1 MEVVRTILF
10 VPGNRPN
17 MMEKARSLP
26 ADVLLLDLEDSVPPA
41 EKANAR
47 EMTKKVLPGYAL
59 AGQRVVVR
67 INSLDTGLAQ
77 ADLEAVVGKDLD
89 GISMGKVESAQDVHK
104 IDQMVTKLEKAKGV
118 PAGKGRLGLWGET
131 PLAILRAYEICS
143 ASPRLLGVA
152 FGADDF
158 TLEMS
163 ILRTKEATEQFYPR
177 ATIAIAAQAAGIL
190 ALDTPFVDFKDEE
203 GLIRDTR
210 LARQLG
216 FRGKFV
222 IHPSQIDTVNRLFTP
237 TPEEVAYARQVVEAF
252 DTAAAKGAGSTSLG
266 GQMVDIPSAARAR
279 RLLDIAE
286 AIAKKRS

>member
-1 MEVVRTILF
+1 MEPATVKVRPLD
-10 VPGNRPN
+10 
-17 MMEKARSLP
+17 AR
-26 ADVLLLDLEDSVPPA
+26 DV
-41 EKANAR
+41 
-47 EMTKKVLPGYAL
+47 
-59 AGQRVVVR
+59 
-67 INSLDTGLAQ
+67 
-77 ADLEAVVGKDLD
+77 
-89 GISMGKVESAQDVHK
+89 
-104 IDQMVTKLEKAKGV
+104 
-118 PAGKGRLGLWGET
+118 
-131 PLAILRAYEICS
+131 
-143 ASPRLLGVA
+143 
-152 FGADDF
+152 
-158 TLEMS
+158 
-163 ILRTKEATEQFYPR
+163 
-177 ATIAIAAQAAGIL
+177 AGIL